1 MYIRDEYLILR
12 SKNVIA
18 LDNNVLSLS
27 NTAVMLIY
35 AIVINN
41 NIKRVRII

>member
-1 MYIRDEYLILR
+1 MFIRDVYLILR
-12 SKNVIA
+12 SKIVIA
-18 LDNNVLSLS
+18 LDINLLSLS